1 LVAQGRMTAG
11 EASGQVDEITNQGS

>member
-11 EASGQVDEITNQGS
+11 EPSGQVDEITNQGS